1 MSPVLMKVL
10 QVILALS
17 VLIII
22 HEAGHFLWARI
33 FRIRVDKF
41 FLFFDAWGVKL
52 FSTRMPWFRKLF
64 PASARWE
71 TEYGIG
77 WLPLG
82 GYCKI
87 AGMVDESMDTR
98 YLRQEPLQGP
108 CATVDRPLGGRI
120 GVAGKAGVSA

>member
-1 MSPVLMKVL
+1 MRVL

-17 VLIII
+17 VLILI

-41 FLFFDAWGVKL
+41 FLFFDLGGVKL
-52 FSTRMPWFRKLF
+52 FSFKIG
-64 PASARWE
+64 E
-71 TEYGIG
+71 TEYGMG

-87 AGMVDESMDTR
+87 AGMVDESMDTES
-98 YLRQEPLQGP
+98 LRQEPQP
-108 CATVDRPLGGRI
+108 
-120 GVAGKAGVSA
+120 